1 MSFVLIGIGIVGVCA
16 ILAVGMLSGSDAQ
29 IVVAARVMRK
39 KGYAVPDWM
48 TPFHFLSSSCGCVSA
63 CVMGSRGG
71 RGGGRARRGPRLRAR
86 RLPPERFSEPLWA
99 FPWRPAGIH
108 GRCGD

>member
-71 RGGGRARRGPRLRAR
+71 RGGGREDGGAEGKEQ
-86 RLPPERFSEPLWA
+86 RLPQ
-99 FPWRPAGIH
+99 
-108 GRCGD
+108 